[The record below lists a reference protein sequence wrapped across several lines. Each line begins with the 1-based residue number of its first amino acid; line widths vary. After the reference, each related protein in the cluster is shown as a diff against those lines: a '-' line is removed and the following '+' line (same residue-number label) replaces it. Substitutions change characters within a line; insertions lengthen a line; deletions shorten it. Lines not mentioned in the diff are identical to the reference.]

1 MVTLKSLV
9 AVSSTAVALLTVAC
23 GGGSTASSASC
34 EQTKDCPAPA
44 SSTRTGKTDT
54 SLGDPSAPVP
64 DGTTAPT
71 PTTAPTTKPSTPP
84 GPPGQECT
92 TLLNCCGVIKSS
104 GADSSV
110 CEAAVARLDEA
121 ACTKAYSGYTT
132 YGPCTPPAPPGPEC
146 TDLGTCCAEIKASGA
161 DSSVCEG
168 AVARR
173 DEVSCSKALVGYKA
187 YGPCL

>member
-64 DGTTAPT
+64 DGTTA